1 MLTNKS
7 THCTSYGLHPLMT
20 PKRTDVDSFIW
31 VSDKNQSIS
40 IKAVRSCYIINLHNN
55 VTKPCKK
62 AVQRVLLIFLDNKKQ
77 TTAWHNNEK
86 TNNIL
91 FVENKTNS
99 LFTKWVNFKV
109 GKVQITINFVE
120 RCDKFKNSSANKI
133 YIWTAKSVLWLAGAV
148 S

>member
-1 MLTNKS
+1 M
-7 THCTSYGLHPLMT
+7 
-20 PKRTDVDSFIW
+20 
-31 VSDKNQSIS
+31 Q
-40 IKAVRSCYIINLHNN
+40 
-55 VTKPCKK
+55 K

-77 TTAWHNNEK
+77 TIAWHNNDK

-120 RCDKFKNSSANKI
+120 RCDKFKNSSANKT
-133 YIWTAKSVLWLAGAV
+133 YIWTVKSALWLAGAV